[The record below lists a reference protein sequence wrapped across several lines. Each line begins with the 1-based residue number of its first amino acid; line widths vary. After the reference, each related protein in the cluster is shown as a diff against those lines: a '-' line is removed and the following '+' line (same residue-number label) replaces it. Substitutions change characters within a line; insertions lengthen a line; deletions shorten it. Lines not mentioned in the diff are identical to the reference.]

1 MEKTQKKLVVPG
13 ELVTTERKK
22 LGNHVF
28 VDQGNVYSD
37 VLGFTYPDSD
47 IASVVPLAGNYLPQR
62 GDIVVGVILDQ
73 NHAGYHVDIGSVA
86 VSFVRRDI
94 SRQDVKVGTVLSAR
108 VMDVDEMNEADLD
121 DVRLMFGGSVM
132 QVSPVKIPRIIGK
145 QGSMLHVLKDGT
157 ESIIVAGRNGRIWMK
172 NGNTAL
178 AKKAIRKIEEIAHLS
193 NVTQTIETY
202 LQKEN
207 KKTVK
212 E

>member
-1 MEKTQKKLVVPG
+1 
-13 ELVTTERKK
+13 
-22 LGNHVF
+22 
-28 VDQGNVYSD
+28 
-37 VLGFTYPDSD
+37 
-47 IASVVPLAGNYLPQR
+47 
-62 GDIVVGVILDQ
+62 
-73 NHAGYHVDIGSVA
+73 
-86 VSFVRRDI
+86 
-94 SRQDVKVGTVLSAR
+94 VGTVLSAR